1 MYAGKRLSDRIDEKI
16 KRRLSTNEV
25 GEYETKKILKK
36 TYDEQAR
43 ARKEYDDLIQ
53 TK

>member
-1 MYAGKRLSDRIDEKI
+1 M
-16 KRRLSTNEV
+16 
-25 GEYETKKILKK
+25 EYIIRTFILICAKQTKKILKK